1 MQFQK
6 TQLRAAI
13 RDILWGS
20 GMVIA
25 FLSLLV
31 KLLAFSIIYMASQAS
46 NFTDLLSGV
55 GEVKVALI
63 ILAGSLLLDSVAI
76 LLNLLNRY

>member
-1 MQFQK
+1 
-6 TQLRAAI
+6 
-13 RDILWGS
+13 
-20 GMVIA
+20 MVIA

-46 NFTDLLSGV
+46 NFTDLLSVV

-63 ILAGSLLLDSVAI
+63 MLAGSLMLDSVAI